1 MNETTSSQFYFSQVS
16 VTHRLFSPVLVM
28 ASHILN
34 FIDKLEKN
42 LQRDFIISCG
52 FRDIDQG
59 ILNQGRRR
67 VIMILLLC
75 KAFFAVKFMIATVA
89 PEDSCLHTYSLNP
102 LLGYGFIGRFMSA
115 VYFCGFTG
123 MTLHQSITF
132 INEKRGTLHVMTDLK
147 KMFKKLRKPSPQECS
162 SFGYFLN
169 ALIYTRELTL
179 WTVSVP
185 MIVFR
190 ATGAVVTAR
199 QLNNYMFLA
208 FMVPEFV
215 VYIILMQYNVQI
227 FAYVLL
233 FIAQSTAYFKLR
245 MNRSDKK
252 LLKVKI
258 LVNELANSIP
268 DGTGLV
274 IHLPVTTIRRLNL
287 SLIQLQSI
295 LNEIQDHN
303 KCIKYWLRDELY
315 VMAAFFIVFVVYLLG
330 DIAWYF
336 KVFPF
341 IPLSFAA
348 IILGISFSNAAQLF
362 VRIRRT
368 AVGLHSCQTLLL
380 DETIRISRGIE
391 SGVSSIETQ
400 LNASNI
406 LKTKLQLRRM
416 IHRVSSPFLRI
427 GYTKGDGDSFS
438 PACVAQFMDTIVL
451 SAIMFINSEYN
462 WLTALTSR

>member
-1 MNETTSSQFYFSQVS
+1 
-16 VTHRLFSPVLVM
+16 M
-28 ASHILN
+28 ASHIFKL
-34 FIDKLEKN
+34 IDKIERN
-42 LQRDFIISCG
+42 LQRDYIISSG
-52 FRDIDQG
+52 FQNIDRG
-59 ILNQGRRR
+59 ILNQDRRR
-67 VIMILLLC
+67 VIMTLLLC
-75 KAFFAVKFMIATVA
+75 KVFFIVKFMIATVA
-89 PEDSCLHTYSLNP
+89 HEDSFLHIYFLNP
-102 LLGYGFIGRFMSA
+102 LLGYGFLGRFMSA

-123 MTLHQSITF
+123 MVLHQSITLM
-132 INEKRGTLHVMTDLK
+132 NEKRGTLYVMTDLK
-147 KMFKKLRKPSPQECS
+147 NMFKKLRKPSPQECS

-169 ALIYTRELTL
+169 ALIYTRELSL

-185 MIVFR
+185 MLIFR

-199 QLNNYMFLA
+199 QLNNYTFLA

-215 VYIILMQYNVQI
+215 VYAIEMQYDVQI
-227 FAYVLL
+227 YAYVLL

-245 MNRSDKK
+245 MNRADKK
-252 LLKVKI
+252 LLKVKF
-258 LVNELANSIP
+258 LANGLTNRIR
-268 DGTGLV
+268 DGSAL
-274 IHLPVTTIRRLNL
+274 INHPPVTTIRRLNS
-287 SLIQLQSI
+287 SLIELQSI
-295 LNEIQDHN
+295 LNEIEDHN

-315 VMAAFFIVFVVYLLG
+315 VMAAFFIVFLVYLMG

-341 IPLSFAA
+341 VPLSFAA
-348 IILGISFSNAAQLF
+348 IVLSISFSNAAQLF

-380 DETIRISRGIE
+380 NETIRISRGVQ
-391 SGVSSIETQ
+391 SNVSSIETQ
-400 LNASNI
+400 LNTSNI
-406 LKTKLQLRRM
+406 LKTKLQLGRM